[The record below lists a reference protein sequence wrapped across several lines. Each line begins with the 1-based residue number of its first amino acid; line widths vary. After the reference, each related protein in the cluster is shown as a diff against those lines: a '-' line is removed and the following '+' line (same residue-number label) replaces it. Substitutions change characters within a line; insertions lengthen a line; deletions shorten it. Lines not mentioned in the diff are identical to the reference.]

1 MIVTE
6 LLKGIKLYLLVGGKG
21 ERLSSV
27 TNGYPKPLVNVN
39 DRPFIN
45 YVLDDLKGFDITLV
59 CSNLNY
65 EYFKYYTS
73 VGLEVI
79 NEGVP
84 CGTGGFLM
92 KMGEN
97 IPDSFY
103 IMNGDT
109 YFTGDLNLDVV
120 KSTVFVAEELV
131 TNDVGYI
138 IGKNGKVESFVEK
151 NPTVTGNQ
159 LVNLG
164 MYKFYKKDITL
175 PMRLPI
181 SIEYDILP
189 NMELEYKVL
198 NTVRF
203 DIGTPER
210 LEKFKT
216 WQHT

>member
-6 LLKGIKLYLLVGGKG
+6 LSKGTKLYLLVGGKG
-21 ERLSSV
+21 ERLASV

-39 DRPFIN
+39 DKPFIS
-45 YVLDDLKGFDITLV
+45 YVLDNLKGFDITLV
-59 CSNLNY
+59 CSDSTY
-65 EYFKYYTS
+65 EYFKYYKAL
-73 VGLEVI
+73 GLDVL
-79 NEGVP
+79 NEGER
-84 CGTGGFLM
+84 CGTGGFLL
-92 KMGEN
+92 KTEV
-97 IPDSFY
+97 PDSFY
-103 IMNGDT
+103 VMNGDT
-109 YFTGDLNLDVV
+109 YFTGDLNLDVD
-120 KSTVFVAEELV
+120 KSTVFVAEEIV
-131 TNDVGYI
+131 TGDVGYI
-138 IGKNGKVESFVEK
+138 KGKNGKVEAFIEK
-151 NPTVTGNQ
+151 NPTVSGNQ